1 MNEIER
7 QSNAW
12 VLYELDEPY
21 RLVLSVLCGSVALYQ
36 LNIELT
42 PEEREEY
49 MVAGTVSV
57 EVIAD
62 KVRSCPNRYKSRHI
76 QLPG

>member
-7 QSNAW
+7 QSHAW

-21 RLVLSVLCGSVALYQ
+21 RLVLSVLCGTVALYE

-49 MVAGTVSV
+49 MVAGTVSL
-57 EVIAD
+57 EVLAD
-62 KVRSCPNRYKSRHI
+62 KVRTHPNRYQSRHV